1 MISSRR
7 QLKMTEGL
15 PDAIRFTGLSE
26 PVRTREEPRMPTVQR
41 ISRRGSL
48 AARIAALSDR
58 HDRLDQAI
66 AEESRRPL
74 PDLYKLRSFKRAK
87 LRLKDEITSHQGI
100 LKTLSRSTLRAN

>member
-1 MISSRR
+1 MVPYQRHF
-7 QLKMTEGL
+7 KMMEGL
-15 PDAIRFTGLSE
+15 SEASSLTGLSE

-87 LRLKDEITSHQGI
+87 LRLKDEIASHQGI
-100 LKTLSRSTLRAN
+100 LKTLSRSTLSAN